1 MVILPTTILENI
13 RNEPS
18 TFGTKFVTLFPWS
31 KRISNNS
38 NLTFQII
45 NASMNE
51 TAKVVI
57 EYDDGLEKLKNETQI
72 RREISNVQPNSYTT
86 HKFCATIM
94 TQSHEANKS
103 LIRSSA
109 SRIYLSSSSPV
120 SIVECIFISYQ
131 IVLPVTMAGNRYSF
145 SIAPSMFSGIF
156 TAYFIPAFTD
166 SHISITTV
174 TRKGLQR
181 ISTISRFYRGSM
193 IYAYNSSIN
202 GPSTTYIS
210 GASPFLILLSMRTH
224 LRQIPYESFAC
235 TMLMPLP
242 NEAYSQIALRDDF
255 NAHFA
260 PLDSSKDYRTELFL
274 AAPMQN
280 CQSFTVI
287 TFRPNSTKLID
298 VKPDVIF
305 DDVAMEWGHRAND
318 AILLRFETYQ
328 NIGSFLDIIPAYSQ
342 YLTGRMCFIFK
353 NESERLFLYDVPR
366 QSDTFL
372 LDGKVLDVEYIQPFE
387 NSFRYITMRKINT
400 KKLVRGL
407 HCLESKGR
415 YLLFI
420 FGGSEKMYG
429 YVPAFNVYGMET
441 SKWIV
446 ENNFRS
452 YRYDIF
458 GTSFITLFPWI
469 TTEDSND
476 DSVTVL
482 TLEILNPHP
491 YMVVE
496 VNISYLSEAK
506 GNLIEKTYN
515 ITPYTHRKLEINEKM
530 TKLYAAYSDTIYK
543 SNHDSRIAI
552 KSSMPISVTQ
562 SCFFGGQIGESFA
575 VLPLKMA
582 DRKYSFLLPKSIANN
597 SHVTIYFLPTNQ
609 TAKISI
615 VAKFD
620 GKERFHEIEA
630 KAEKNSP
637 NFAYYGFAKELS
649 LNLLSD
655 NPFQVI
661 IIIQRLLFANN
672 TLIVNGRADFG
683 CETAIPSVQNGIGYT
698 NISNFLQQFI
708 LEMSF
713 ACDSTLSIIVPSDSN
728 YQADTF
734 QRQRSK
740 ISKQFDSGQFSF
752 EPANMQHYFQLSRRV
767 FDFFP
772 TLYCN
777 YTDFI
782 PIAAQYVTGRSHFA
796 THHYRNLIII
806 FMDKDAVNDLE
817 VDGVLAADD
826 IYELQTPYDC
836 TYFTFKFLLSTV
848 PVHYVQSSGRYVVH
862 IKSDA
867 LQNSFH
873 QYFVAFGTQM
883 NMNKETVSSTE
894 VTNRKPFTERVKVI
908 KSYLKIWNRKVLT
921 KQVELESTMKQLF
934 TTDQI
939 IISKQKVPPE
949 VASTWREQ
957 VAQ

>member
-1 MVILPTTILENI
+1 
-13 RNEPS
+13 
-18 TFGTKFVTLFPWS
+18 
-31 KRISNNS
+31 
-38 NLTFQII
+38 
-45 NASMNE
+45 
-51 TAKVVI
+51 
-57 EYDDGLEKLKNETQI
+57 
-72 RREISNVQPNSYTT
+72 
-86 HKFCATIM
+86 
-94 TQSHEANKS
+94 
-103 LIRSSA
+103 
-109 SRIYLSSSSPV
+109 
-120 SIVECIFISYQ
+120 
-131 IVLPVTMAGNRYSF
+131 
-145 SIAPSMFSGIF
+145 
-156 TAYFIPAFTD
+156 
-166 SHISITTV
+166 
-174 TRKGLQR
+174 
-181 ISTISRFYRGSM
+181 
-193 IYAYNSSIN
+193 
-202 GPSTTYIS
+202 
-210 GASPFLILLSMRTH
+210 
-224 LRQIPYESFAC
+224 
-235 TMLMPLP
+235 
-242 NEAYSQIALRDDF
+242 
-255 NAHFA
+255 
-260 PLDSSKDYRTELFL
+260 
-274 AAPMQN
+274 
-280 CQSFTVI
+280 
-287 TFRPNSTKLID
+287 
-298 VKPDVIF
+298 
-305 DDVAMEWGHRAND
+305 
-318 AILLRFETYQ
+318 
-328 NIGSFLDIIPAYSQ
+328 
-342 YLTGRMCFIFK
+342 
-353 NESERLFLYDVPR
+353 
-366 QSDTFL
+366 
-372 LDGKVLDVEYIQPFE
+372 
-387 NSFRYITMRKINT
+387 
-400 KKLVRGL
+400 
-407 HCLESKGR
+407 
-415 YLLFI
+415 
-420 FGGSEKMYG
+420 
-429 YVPAFNVYGMET
+429 MET

-713 ACDSTLSIIVPSDSN
+713 ALPSDSN

-939 IISKQKVPPE
+939 IVDKQAKVPPE

>member
-698 NISNFLQQFI
+698 NII
-708 LEMSF
+708 
-713 ACDSTLSIIVPSDSN
+713 PSDSN

-752 EPANMQHYFQLSRRV
+752 EPANMQHYFQLSRR
-767 FDFFP
+767 
-772 TLYCN
+772 
-777 YTDFI
+777 
-782 PIAAQYVTGRSHFA
+782 
-796 THHYRNLIII
+796 I

-873 QYFVAFGTQM
+873 QYFVAFGIW
-883 NMNKETVSSTE
+883 KEFIDYE
-894 VTNRKPFTERVKVI
+894 RFQRK
-908 KSYLKIWNRKVLT
+908 
-921 KQVELESTMKQLF
+921 
-934 TTDQI
+934 
-939 IISKQKVPPE
+939 
-949 VASTWREQ
+949 
-957 VAQ
+957 